1 MGGIQKLSV
10 VPKIILKIQTIQLS
24 GIQNPDSFLRPSS
37 FWYLW
42 DKNLITNKSF
52 VLFRFLDTRV
62 FATCSDDTMVALW
75 DARYIKSRLRTL
87 KGHSNWVKNIEFSY
101 RENCLVTSGFD
112 GAIYLWDINK

>member
-1 MGGIQKLSV
+1 MHTRVGIRCFRLLDLSLV
-10 VPKIILKIQTIQLS
+10 TKELKV
-24 GIQNPDSFLRPSS
+24 
-37 FWYLW
+37 
-42 DKNLITNKSF
+42 ITLTNQSF